1 MLLYAQLVSYY
12 EVENTP
18 YSWVNTL
25 FNVTFYYFELSS
37 SRSSSIQVFIGS
49 LSLSMRDLVLVS
61 RIAVLNYSF
70 WNEKLLR
77 VGVLKMHWFLH
88 VALLAASM
96 NEYELVVQLQ
106 FSKRS
111 KMEWEK
117 LCNSLKLC

>member
-70 WNEKLLR
+70 
-77 VGVLKMHWFLH
+77 
-88 VALLAASM
+88 
-96 NEYELVVQLQ
+96 
-106 FSKRS
+106 
-111 KMEWEK
+111 
-117 LCNSLKLC
+117 